1 MLKSINQAWLKYRL
15 KDPEFCYLFDAPSDQ
30 DVVCFD
36 CETTGL
42 NPSQDKIV
50 SLSAI
55 KIRGTEILSSQSL
68 NLKFKQQQGINP
80 ESIVIHGL
88 RNMDVEQGLDE
99 QVAIRQFVEFIG
111 SRPLVGYY
119 LEFDMAMV
127 NAVIKPWL
135 GIKLPNQRIE
145 VSELYHKKFYKDWLQ
160 PEHEVFDLSFK
171 TILSKLNLPS
181 LGQHDAFNDAL
192 MTAMIYVK
200 LKRLMDRSNAS

>member
-1 MLKSINQAWLKYRL
+1 MLNLLNQAWLKCRL
-15 KDPEFCYLFDAPSDQ
+15 KDPEFSFLFDRPLDH
-30 DVVCFD
+30 DLVCFD

-42 NPSQDKIV
+42 DTKLDKIV

-55 KIRGTEILSSQSL
+55 KIRGAEILSSQSL
-68 NLKFKQQQGINP
+68 NLRFKQQQGINP

-99 QVAIRQFVEFIG
+99 QAAIRQFVEFIG

-119 LEFDMAMV
+119 LEFDIAMV

-135 GIKLPNQRIE
+135 GIELPNQRIE

-171 TILSKLNLPS
+171 TILSKLNLPH

-192 MTAMIYVK
+192 MSAMIYVK
-200 LKRLMDRSNAS
+200 LNRLLLAK

>member
-1 MLKSINQAWLKYRL
+1 MLARLYQAWLKKRL
-15 KDPEFCYLFDAPSDQ
+15 KNPDYGFLFEPAEDQ

-42 NPSQDKIV
+42 DTKKDKII

-55 KIRGTEILSSQSL
+55 KIRRNQILSSQSL
-68 NLKFKQQQGINP
+68 NLKFKQQHNINP
-80 ESIVIHGL
+80 ESIVIHRL
-88 RNMDVEQGLDE
+88 RNVDVVVGLDE
-99 QVAIRQFVEFIG
+99 IEAIKQFIEFIG

-135 GIKLPNQRIE
+135 GIKLPNQQIE
-145 VSELYHKKFYKDWLQ
+145 VSELYHKQFYQDWLQ
-160 PEHEVFDLSFK
+160 PEHEVFDLSFNS
-171 TILSKLNLPS
+171 ILDKLELPKM
-181 LGQHDAFNDAL
+181 GQHDAFNDAL

-200 LKRLMDRSNAS
+200 LQSLTSS

>member
-135 GIKLPNQRIE
+135 GINLPNQRIE

>member
-1 MLKSINQAWLKYRL
+1 MLAKLYQAWLKKRL
-15 KDPEFCYLFDAPSDQ
+15 KNPDYGFLFEPPEDE

-42 NPSQDKIV
+42 DTKSDKIV

-55 KIRGTEILSSQSL
+55 KIRRNQILTSQSL
-68 NLKFKQQQGINP
+68 NLKFKQQNSINP
-80 ESIVIHGL
+80 QSIVIHHL
-88 RNMDVEQGLDE
+88 RNVDVVVGLDE
-99 QVAIRQFVEFIG
+99 HEAIKKFIEFIG

-135 GIKLPNQRIE
+135 GIKLPNQKIE
-145 VSELYHKKFYKDWLQ
+145 VSELYHKQFYKDWLQ
-160 PEHEVFDLSFK
+160 PEHEVFDLSFNS
-171 TILSKLNLPS
+171 ILDKLALPKV
-181 LGQHDAFNDAL
+181 GQHDAFNDAL

-200 LKRLMDRSNAS
+200 LQSLTQG

>member
-1 MLKSINQAWLKYRL
+1 MLKTLNQAWLKYRL
-15 KDPEFCYLFDAPSDQ
+15 KNPDFQFLFDAPPDQ

-42 NPSQDKIV
+42 DPKKDTIV

-55 KIRGTEILSSQSL
+55 KIRGAEILTSQSL
-68 NLKFKQQQGINP
+68 NLKFKQQQTINP
-80 ESIVIHGL
+80 DSIVIHGL
-88 RNMDVEQGLDE
+88 RNMDVEAGLASAE
-99 QVAIRQFVEFIG
+99 AIRQFVEFIG

-127 NAVIKPWL
+127 NSLIKPWL
-135 GIKLPNQRIE
+135 GIGLPNQQIE
-145 VSELYHKKFYKDWLQ
+145 VSQLYHKQFYKDWLQ

-171 TILSKLNLPS
+171 TILAKLKLPS

-200 LKRLMDRSNAS
+200 LKQLVSDAKGS

>member
-1 MLKSINQAWLKYRL
+1 MLKTLNQAWLKYRL
-15 KDPEFCYLFDAPSDQ
+15 KNQEYQFLFDAPPDQ

-36 CETTGL
+36 CETSGL
-42 NPSQDKIV
+42 DPRKDSIV

-55 KIRGTEILSSQSL
+55 KIRGAEILTSQSL
-68 NLKFKQQQGINP
+68 SLKFKQQQVINP

-88 RNMDVEQGLDE
+88 RNMDVEAGLEPAD
-99 QVAIRQFVEFIG
+99 AIRQFVEFIG

-127 NAVIKPWL
+127 NGLIKPWL
-135 GIKLPNQRIE
+135 GISLPNQQIE
-145 VSELYHKKFYKDWLQ
+145 VSQLYHKQFYQDWLQ

-171 TILSKLNLPS
+171 TILAKLNLPS

-200 LKRLMDRSNAS
+200 LNEMRKD